1 MADELRDLAAHAAAT
16 DPAEGLAAIVA
27 LRRRLDAL
35 ESGHVERALEQGWS
49 WSRVGRALGVTKQ
62 AVHRRHARRRMA
74 AVPSDPAA
82 AAPAAA
88 PGAPA
93 PPARAATDG
102 ERARLVVTGEAR
114 LSVERAR
121 REAARLGREAVMPEH
136 LLLGLLY
143 AEAAAPARAL
153 AGLGASPGDVR
164 REVARMSEG
173 GAPSGEHADPGAR
186 PPISPRARTVF
197 EQSLREAVDR
207 GDPHLGPEHLLLAL
221 LATPQELPARVLD
234 QLGLPTATVKRR
246 LDEVLAEQTG
256 GARRPER
263 G

>member
-1 MADELRDLAAHAAAT
+1 MADELHDLAAHATAT

-27 LRRRLDAL
+27 LRRRLDGL
-35 ESGHVERALEQGWS
+35 ESAHVERALEQGWS

-74 AVPSDPAA
+74 PADPVPAASATAA
-82 AAPAAA
+82 AAP
-88 PGAPA
+88 P
-93 PPARAATDG
+93 PPASAVAEG
-102 ERARLVVTGEAR
+102 GRARLVVTGEAR
-114 LSVERAR
+114 MAVERAR
-121 REAARLGREAVMPEH
+121 REAARLGREVVMPEH
-136 LLLGLLY
+136 LLLGLLG

-153 AGLGASPGDVR
+153 AGLGASPQDVR
-164 REVARMSEG
+164 QEVARMSEG
-173 GAPSGEHADPGAR
+173 GAPTSEQADNTAR

-207 GDPHLGPEHLLLAL
+207 GDPHLGPEHLLLAV
-221 LATPQELPARVLD
+221 LAAPQELPARVLD
-234 QLGLPTATVKRR
+234 RLGLPTATVKRR

-263 G
+263 R

>member
-1 MADELRDLAAHAAAT
+1 MADELRDLAAHATAT

-27 LRRRLDAL
+27 LRRRLDGL
-35 ESGHVERALEQGWS
+35 ESAHVERALEQGWS

-62 AVHRRHARRRMA
+62 AVHRRHARRRIAPDDPEPASA
-74 AVPSDPAA
+74 ASA
-82 AAPAAA
+82 AAPAV
-88 PGAPA
+88 PP
-93 PPARAATDG
+93 PPASATAEG
-102 ERARLVVTGEAR
+102 GRARLVVTGEAR
-114 LSVERAR
+114 MSVERAR
-121 REAARLGREAVMPEH
+121 REAARLGREAVLPEH

-153 AGLGASPGDVR
+153 AGLGASPQDVR
-164 REVARMSEG
+164 QEVARMSDG
-173 GAPSGEHADPGAR
+173 GAPPGEHAESAPR

-221 LATPQELPARVLD
+221 LAAPQELPARVLER
-234 QLGLPTATVKRR
+234 LGLPTATVKRR

-263 G
+263 R

>member
-1 MADELRDLAAHAAAT
+1 MTDELRDLAARAAA
-16 DPAEGLAAIVA
+16 DDLAEGLAAIVA
-27 LRRRLDAL
+27 LRRRLDGL
-35 ESGHVERALEQGWS
+35 ESVHVERALEQGWS

-62 AVHRRHARRRMA
+62 AVHRRHARRRA
-74 AVPSDPAA
+74 ASAPSQPAA
-82 AAPAAA
+82 AAPA
-88 PGAPA
+88 PG
-93 PPARAATDG
+93 PPPPRARAAAEG
-102 ERARLVVTGEAR
+102 ERARLVITGEAR

-136 LLLGLLY
+136 LLLGLLD

-164 REVARMSEG
+164 GEVTRMSDG
-173 GAPSGEHADPGAR
+173 GVPTGEHADSVAR
-186 PPISPRARTVF
+186 PPISPRARTFF

-221 LATPQELPARVLD
+221 LAAPQELPARVLD

-263 G
+263 QR

>member
-74 AVPSDPAA
+74 SAPTEPAS
-82 AAPAAA
+82 AAPAALD
-88 PGAPA
+88 A
-93 PPARAATDG
+93 PPAPARAVAEG

-164 REVARMSEG
+164 QEVARMSEG
-173 GAPSGEHADPGAR
+173 GAPSGEHADPAAR